1 MELLACQLH
10 RMWMQKVEGH
20 RWHVLLWQPTSSSYK
35 LTNSKQKKFRSHL
48 NFKCVRWKS
57 HSAPHYIL
65 NPLFFFF
72 FPSVVAQKLGEKKT
86 TKKKN
91 KPHTQTTKQKQPPPL
106 KQNKTKKNHEP
117 NKKPPKTKTQT
128 QIHKRWSNSKT
139 KSLISQGSEISSE
152 LHDAQEKF
160 KTRHYSVDLT
170 ACHTKQFCLHPPAVT
185 YLINKLQAFTGKAWG
200 FSFLLYPDVIVSI
213 SPLCYSDLS

>member
-86 TKKKN
+86 TKKKTNPTPKQQN
-91 KPHTQTTKQKQPPPL
+91 KNNHHHWNKTKQKKTMNQTRNPPKPKPKPRSTNDEATA
-106 KQNKTKKNHEP
+106 KQNPLFPKDLKFPLNFMMP
-117 NKKPPKTKTQT
+117 RRSLKPDTILSIWLPATLN
-128 QIHKRWSNSKT
+128 NSVYIRLL
-139 KSLISQGSEISSE
+139 SLT
-152 LHDAQEKF
+152 L
-160 KTRHYSVDLT
+160 
-170 ACHTKQFCLHPPAVT
+170 
-185 YLINKLQAFTGKAWG
+185 LINCKLLQAKPGVLVFFYTRMW
-200 FSFLLYPDVIVSI
+200 
-213 SPLCYSDLS
+213 

>member
-1 MELLACQLH
+1 MFCYGNQHHLH
-10 RMWMQKVEGH
+10 TNW
-20 RWHVLLWQPTSSSYK
+20 PTANRKNSEATWISSVCDENLIQH
-35 LTNSKQKKFRSHL
+35 LTIFS
-48 NFKCVRWKS
+48 
-57 HSAPHYIL
+57 I
-65 NPLFFFF
+65 LFFFF

-170 ACHTKQFCLHPPAVT
+170 ACHTKQFCLHPPGVT